1 MRSDTSK
8 SHDKAMEGRRVTIPL
23 SKNDIKYVR
32 DKMGSNRKSIFHHKL
47 RSCSGDKSGGRG
59 NVESPPKSAKVPLVR
74 EEISNT
80 PSGSFSSDMTRVR
93 SQEGG
98 GINGTRVN
106 KCDSLSRLV

>member
-1 MRSDTSK
+1 
-8 SHDKAMEGRRVTIPL
+8 MEGRRATVPL
-23 SKNDIKYVR
+23 SKNDIKYMD
-32 DKMGSNRKSIFHHKL
+32 DKMGNNRKSIFHHKL
-47 RSCSGDKSGGRG
+47 RSCSGVKSGGGG
-59 NVESPPKSAKVPLVR
+59 NVESPPKLAKVPLVR
-74 EEISNT
+74 EISNT

>member
-1 MRSDTSK
+1 
-8 SHDKAMEGRRVTIPL
+8 
-23 SKNDIKYVR
+23 
-32 DKMGSNRKSIFHHKL
+32 MGSNRKSIFHHKL
-47 RSCSGDKSGGRG
+47 RSCSGDKSGGGG

-74 EEISNT
+74 EISNT

-98 GINGTRVN
+98 INGTRVN